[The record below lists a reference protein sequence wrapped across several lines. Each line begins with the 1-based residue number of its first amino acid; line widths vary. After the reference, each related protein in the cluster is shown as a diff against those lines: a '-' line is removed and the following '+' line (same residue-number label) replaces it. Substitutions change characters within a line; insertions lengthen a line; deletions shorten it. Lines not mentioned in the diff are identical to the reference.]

1 MSVFKLLTRR
11 VLTKKKK
18 KKEVAQLLSYRSL
31 GMEFKGMVGK
41 GAWRR
46 NGIKARFVLI

>member
-11 VLTKKKK
+11 VLSKKKK
-18 KKEVAQLLSYRSL
+18 KVAQLLSYRSL